1 MNTAYCSNCK
11 TELPVESLFCKI
23 CGTQVKCKKCNTLR
37 EENANFCMAC
47 GESYNSIS
55 GNTERAIN
63 KIEFAQKG
71 NSKTMTASFTD
82 EVGVY
87 LASAFNSVVTGHP
100 IPPKNP
106 FKNQLQIV
114 TGKSNGNAFSKEP
127 TTNIQDAEVVETNYA
142 NTIAKIFTQNDDGK
156 LEIADNRLKE
166 KSKFDKIKRLTVL
179 YVYAKKMSGYEFT
192 EREELNSIITQ
203 QKLMLKDFR
212 KFLSMDMQKYFSEK
226 EKGKFTLIA
235 GGTDYAEKIL
245 EEIANP
251 DYQAI
256 ASKAGRKAGKK
267 TSSNSPSSADTKEAK
282 KSGSINPSAL
292 EMMKRLMEEN
302 YFSSNRKLNDIITH
316 CGVKKAVKFSPQN
329 ISAALGRLIKDDVL
343 DRERKDGQ
351 YEYWKK

>member
-1 MNTAYCSNCK
+1 MNSAYCSNCK
-11 TELPVESLFCKI
+11 TELPVESLFCKQ

-37 EENANFCMAC
+37 EVDANFCMAC

-106 FKNQLQIV
+106 FKNQLQIG
-114 TGKSNGNAFSKEP
+114 TGKGNGNTLSKEP
-127 TTNIQDAEVVETNYA
+127 TTNIQDAEVIETNYA
-142 NTIAKIFTQNDDGK
+142 DKIAKIFTQNNDGK

-166 KSKFDKIKRLTVL
+166 KSQFDKTKRLAVL
-179 YVYAKKMSGYEFT
+179 YVYAKKLSGNEFT

-203 QKLMLKDFR
+203 QKLRLKDFR

-226 EKGKFTLIA
+226 ERGKFTLIA

-251 DYQAI
+251 DYQAT

-267 TSSNSPSSADTKEAK
+267 TGNNSSPNTENNTPK

-292 EMMKRLMEEN
+292 EILKKLTSEN
-302 YFSSNRKLNDIITH
+302 YFSSNRKLNDIVTY
-316 CGVKKAVKFSPQN
+316 CSGKKAVKFSPQN
-329 ISAALGRLIKDDVL
+329 ISIALGRLVKDEVL
-343 DRERKDGQ
+343 DREKKDGQ